1 MSKAMVPELL
11 PLEQTCAQ
19 LDISPATLQRWIRQ
33 GAPQAKR
40 GRRGRGGMALF
51 DPAAIAAWRR
61 REGGGDA
68 LTVLAGEVSE
78 IVADAVY
85 LSFRLADGAHKRPS
99 ADMMAATWYTVTTA
113 ILDHIG
119 KTTPVRGVSVMPERI
134 EMLRRI
140 AEGKF
145 IDPRRAF
152 FDWSN
157 FPRYQKTRAI
167 PSSKYAV
174 YEALRDCFVQLEER
188 NKFSEDEL

>member
-1 MSKAMVPELL
+1 MSNKDSELL
-11 PLEQTCAQ
+11 PLEQTCAA
-19 LDISPATLQRWIRQ
+19 LDISPPTLQRWIRQ
-33 GAPQAKR
+33 GAPQAKP

-68 LTVLAGEVSE
+68 LTVLAGELSE

-85 LSFRLADGAHKRPS
+85 LSFRLADGSHKRPS
-99 ADMMAATWYTVTTA
+99 ADMMAATWYVVTSA

-119 KTTPVRGVSVMPERI
+119 KTTPVRGVSVMPEKI

-145 IDPRRAF
+145 TDPRRAF
-152 FDWSN
+152 FDWSR
-157 FPRYQKTRAI
+157 FPQYKQAWALT
-167 PSSKYAV
+167 PSKYAV
-174 YEALRDCFVQLEER
+174 YEGFRDRFLQLKVED
-188 NKFSEDEL
+188 KFSENDT